1 MTLFALPFLGIGVW
15 MLWSVS
21 GSLYQAWQMQDW
33 IQVEATLDRGG
44 YETHRGDD
52 SDSYEAYA
60 DYSYSWGGQRF
71 TGNRVSLGSG
81 GDNIGD
87 YQTNIGQRLQNA
99 AYNGT
104 AILIYINPE
113 APRESII
120 DRGVRWGLLGFKSVF
135 IFVFG
140 GVGLGLLIFSW
151 RSRHKK
157 DTGKP
162 EYLESPWL
170 WNDDWQSPT
179 IRSSSKKA
187 MWAAWLFA
195 AFWNLI
201 SAVLPFV
208 VYREVVDKHNNMAL
222 LGLLFP
228 LIGIGL
234 LTWAIRRTLEWRR
247 FGAAPVTL
255 DPFPGSIGGHV
266 GGTIDLNLLFDPA
279 AKFQL
284 TLSNLYSYIS
294 GSGKN
299 RSRKETAKWQ
309 DRVIAHAEP
318 GAAGTRLL
326 FRVDVP
332 EGLDPSDAEKG
343 NSYYLW
349 RLNLQANLPGIDL
362 DRDYE
367 IPVYATA
374 ERSQHVPD
382 IAVQSAR
389 MEQDLVDDHAVGE
402 IIEIH
407 HRPGGTQLIY
417 PAGRNVASSIGGLL
431 TGSVFAAIGWY
442 LVTNAGHAIFGSV
455 FGSVGALIAIFSI
468 YTVLNSLE
476 VSKEDGW
483 IKSVRRIL
491 GVPVSRKQMRQNNFE
506 RFTKKSTMQTQSGG
520 KHAMYYSIYAV
531 DRQDNKMVLG
541 EGFKG
546 ENEVTAAMRIL
557 SAELDLDPIAE
568 DFS

>member
-247 FGAAPVTL
+247 FGTAPVTL